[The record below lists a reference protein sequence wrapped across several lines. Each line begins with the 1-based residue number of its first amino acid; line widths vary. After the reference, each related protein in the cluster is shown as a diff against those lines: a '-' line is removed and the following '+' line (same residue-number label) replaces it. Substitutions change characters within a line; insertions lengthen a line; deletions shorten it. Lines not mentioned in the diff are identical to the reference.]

1 MKSILITI
9 FIILVSRTVSAQFS
23 DSVHYYGRFASTGS
37 INKTNEGDAY
47 LLSNAFKVGVS
58 KKKIVLNGSG
68 SWVYGENNQD
78 LTNNDFSSSLD
89 FSLFRAVRHI
99 YYWGLANYDKS
110 FSLKINDRVQAG
122 AGIAYNFLDRK
133 TAYLSVSDGF
143 IWEKGDLFIQDTIHD
158 VYDAVR
164 NSARISY
171 KVVIHDLI
179 TVDGTQFFQP
189 NITDISDYN
198 LKSVNSIAFN
208 LRKWLAI
215 TASMTYNKIT
225 RTGRE
230 NLLFTYGLTIEKY
243 W

>member
-1 MKSILITI
+1 MKSLLITI
-9 FIILVSRTVSAQFS
+9 FIILISHTVSAQFS
-23 DSVHYYGRFASTGS
+23 DSVHYYGKFASTGS

-78 LTNNDFSSSLD
+78 LTNNDFSSSVD

-110 FSLKINDRVQAG
+110 FSLKINNRVQAG

-164 NSARISY
+164 NSARVSY
-171 KVVIHDLI
+171 KIVIHDLI
-179 TVDGTQFFQP
+179 TIDGTQFFQP
-189 NITDISDYN
+189 NVRDISDYN
-198 LKSVNSIAFN
+198 LKSTNSVAFN

-215 TASMTYNKIT
+215 TASMNYNKIT

>member
-1 MKSILITI
+1 MKRIIVTI
-9 FIILVSRTVSAQFS
+9 FTIFLCGTASAQFS
-23 DSVHYYGRFASTGS
+23 DSVHYYGKFASTGS
-37 INKTNEGDAY
+37 INKTNEVNSY
-47 LLSNAFKVGVS
+47 LLSNMFKVGVS
-58 KKKIVLNGSG
+58 RKKIVLNGSG
-68 SWVYGENNQD
+68 SWVYGESNRE

-89 FSLFRAVRHI
+89 FSLFRAVRQI

-110 FSLKINDRVQAG
+110 FSLKINDRFQAG

-133 TAYLSVSDGF
+133 TTYLSVSDGF
-143 IWEKGDLFIQDTIHD
+143 IWEKGDLFIEDTIHD

-164 NSARISY
+164 NSFRVSY
-171 KVVIHDLI
+171 KFVFKELI
-179 TVDGTQFFQP
+179 TIDGTQFFQP

-215 TASMTYNKIT
+215 TASMTYNKVT

-230 NLLFTYGLTIEKY
+230 NLLFTYGLTLEKY
-243 W
+243 F

>member
-9 FIILVSRTVSAQFS
+9 FTICISSAAFAQFS
-23 DSVHYYGRFASTGS
+23 DSIHYYGKFASTGS
-37 INKTNEGDAY
+37 INKTNEGDNY

-58 KKKIVLNGSG
+58 KKKIVLNGTG
-68 SWVYGENNQD
+68 SWVYGQSNHD
-78 LTNNDFSSSLD
+78 LTNNDFASSVD
-89 FSLFRAVRHI
+89 FSLFRAVRQI

-110 FSLKINDRVQAG
+110 FSLKINNRVQAG

-133 TAYLSVSDGF
+133 KAYLSVSDGF

-164 NSARISY
+164 NSARVSY
-171 KVVIHDLI
+171 KLVIHDLVTI
-179 TVDGTQFFQP
+179 DGTQFFQP
-189 NITDISDYN
+189 NIKDISDYN
-198 LKSVNSIAFN
+198 LRSVNSIALN

-215 TASMTYNKIT
+215 TASMTYNQVT
-225 RTGRE
+225 HTGRE

>member
-1 MKSILITI
+1 MKRILITI
-9 FIILVSRTVSAQFS
+9 LIILVSRTVFAQFS
-23 DSVHYYGRFASTGS
+23 DSVHYYGKFASTGS

-78 LTNNDFSSSLD
+78 LTNNDFSSSVD

-110 FSLKINDRVQAG
+110 FSLKINDRVQTG

-164 NSARISY
+164 NSARVSY
-171 KVVIHDLI
+171 KIVIHDLI
-179 TVDGTQFFQP
+179 TVEGTQFFQP
-189 NITDISDYN
+189 NIKDISDYN
-198 LKSVNSIAFN
+198 LRSVNGVAFN

>member
-1 MKSILITI
+1 MRSINVTI
-9 FIILVSRTVSAQFS
+9 FILFFCGTAFAQFS
-23 DSVHYYGRFASTGS
+23 DSIHYYGKFASTGS
-37 INKTNEGDAY
+37 INQTNEGNSY
-47 LLSNAFKVGVS
+47 LLSNMFKVGVS

-68 SWVYGENNQD
+68 SWVYGQSNGE

-89 FSLFRAVRHI
+89 FSLFRAVRQI

-110 FSLKINDRVQAG
+110 FSLKINDRFQAG

-133 TAYLSVSDGF
+133 TTYLSVSDGF
-143 IWEKGDLFIQDTIHD
+143 IWEKGDLFIEDTIHD

-164 NSARISY
+164 NSFRVSY
-171 KVVIHDLI
+171 KFVFKELI
-179 TVDGTQFFQP
+179 TIDGTHFFQP

-215 TASMTYNKIT
+215 TASMTYNKVT

-230 NLLFTYGLTIEKY
+230 NLLFTYGLTLEKY
-243 W
+243 F